1 MSKRPLTPL
10 AMAVPATKGSA
21 YVPEPIGKEPELQPS
36 APPLTELPEAP
47 VPLSGSTPPAREDTL
62 PSAPAAMNFKLTRE
76 ASLAL
81 RAHHFKTGRSKQAI
95 VEEALNQWLSRNT
108 HLIGKL

>member
-10 AMAVPATKGSA
+10 AMAVPAIKGAA
-21 YVPEPIGKEPELQPS
+21 YVPEPIGKEPEPQPS
-36 APPLTELPEAP
+36 APPLTVVPEAP
-47 VPLSGSTPPAREDTL
+47 LSPSRDTPPTREDTS
-62 PSAPAAMNFKLTRE
+62 PSAPAAMNFKLNRE

-95 VEEALNQWLSRNT
+95 VEEALNQWLSRNC
-108 HLIGKL
+108 HLIS